1 MPIDRKRQKIV
12 KEGVAFFREKFQD
25 ETRDRLAAP
34 LGVDHEPPIRI
45 ANLAEGLALLAAE
58 ARLAGLDEGLAAEIV
73 LKACGF
79 NREPLNEARAVM
91 TALGY
96 RSIAEVLKRL
106 ARTAPHRVS
115 FEQRMTAR
123 LDRVYPEETSV

>member
-12 KEGVAFFREKFQD
+12 KEGVVFFREKFQD

-58 ARLAGLDEGLAAEIV
+58 ARLLGVDEGLAAEIV
-73 LKACGF
+73 LRSCEF
-79 NREPLNEARAVM
+79 NREPLIEARRVM
-91 TALGY
+91 SALGY
-96 RSIAEVLKRL
+96 TKIAEVLKRL
-106 ARTAPHRVS
+106 ARTAPRRMSLKERMISVDVEKHRP
-115 FEQRMTAR
+115 AA
-123 LDRVYPEETSV
+123 